1 MACADGSMNTK
12 EKRKN
17 SLKSIDTQSQEETER
32 NKKNKWEITGRNLKT
47 NTGKIGR
54 NLNKL
59 KQMEETE
66 KSGTHMKNWEEKGRN
81 QKKQEETCKKKKE
94 KNSEKKW
101 EK

>member
-32 NKKNKWEITGRNLKT
+32 NKKNKWEITGRNLKK
-47 NTGKIGR
+47 NTRKIGR
-54 NLNKL
+54 NLKKL

-66 KSGTHMKNWEEKGRN
+66 KKWNTHEKLGRKGKKPKETGRN
-81 QKKQEETCKKKKE
+81 M
-94 KNSEKKW
+94 
-101 EK
+101 